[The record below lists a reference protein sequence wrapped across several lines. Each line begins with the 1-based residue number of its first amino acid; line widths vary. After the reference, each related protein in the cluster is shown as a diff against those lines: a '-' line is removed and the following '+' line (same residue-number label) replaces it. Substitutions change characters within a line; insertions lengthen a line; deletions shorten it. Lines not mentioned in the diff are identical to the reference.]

1 VFVSELTAPCTLE
14 GRTVE
19 GSLVFW
25 NCSDWSCGDCL
36 ELLASPDCKVLV
48 DCGEL
53 ECLIVEY
60 EIQYL
65 LVLQT
70 ETRQSSNV
78 PYPTNRII
86 MKTDFINLILK

>member
-14 GRTVE
+14 GRAVE

-60 EIQYL
+60 EIL
-65 LVLQT
+65 ISIIDDTNLQ
-70 ETRQSSNV
+70 EQGGCV
-78 PYPTNRII
+78 KLY
-86 MKTDFINLILK
+86 